1 MTSWPSRVLW
11 MLLLTALHG
20 IASTDNMLMSRIPMR
35 AEIVLEYV
43 KTTNKRKAAVKKALK
58 DGPMTVPEVAA
69 ATGFEARDVL
79 WTLTAMRKYGQAVEG
94 GVDGDYPR
102 YALPEKEVQR

>member
-1 MTSWPSRVLW
+1 MSETKAR
-11 MLLLTALHG
+11 TALDVFKERQG
-20 IASTDNMLMSRIPMR
+20 PASEGL
-35 AEIVLEYV
+35 LEYV